1 MAPALRRTVG
11 GALLLTQPFV
21 IAVQLLVATRW
32 SAGDYDLTVNTISD
46 LGAVS
51 CTTIGAAYGPVA
63 VCSPWHALMN
73 AAFVLIG
80 ACLALGA
87 VLASRD
93 LAGRRTTWVA
103 GLLLVVSG
111 VSSAAVGLAPLDSAP
126 ALHTQVALP
135 VFVAQPIALVLLGL
149 GWRHALPRVSRGF
162 LVAGLVAAAGG
173 IAFGVTLVVGE
184 PGGLYERVSLWSCHL
199 GVALLGATLLH
210 ARGTRGLVLED
221 G

>member
-1 MAPALRRTVG
+1 MAHALRRVVG
-11 GALLLTQPFV
+11 GALLLAQPLIIV
-21 IAVQLLVATRW
+21 VQLVVASRW
-32 SAGDYDLTVNTISD
+32 SAGDYDLRVNTISD

-73 AAFVLIG
+73 GAFVVIG
-80 ACLALGA
+80 VFLALGA
-87 VLASRD
+87 VLVSGD

-126 ALHTQVALP
+126 EAHTLVALP
-135 VFVAQPIALVLLGL
+135 VFVAQPVALVLLGI
-149 GWRHALPRVSRGF
+149 GWRRVLPRVARG
-162 LVAGLVAAAGG
+162 LLLAGLVAAAGG
-173 IAFGVTLVVGE
+173 IAFGVTLVLDE

-199 GVALLGATLLH
+199 GVALLGATMM
-210 ARGTRGLVLED
+210 RGLLDPEET
-221 G
+221 

>member
-1 MAPALRRTVG
+1 MAQALRRTVG
-11 GALLLTQPFV
+11 GALLLTQPLV

-32 SAGDYDLTVNTISD
+32 SAGDYDLRVNTISD

-73 AAFVLIG
+73 AAFVVIG

-87 VLASRD
+87 VLVSRD

-111 VSSAAVGLAPLDSAP
+111 VSSLAVGLAPLDSQPEA
-126 ALHTQVALP
+126 HTLVALP
-135 VFVAQPIALVLLGL
+135 VFVAQPVALVLLGI
-149 GWRHALPRVSRGF
+149 GWRHALPRVARAL
-162 LVAGLVAAAGG
+162 LVAGVVAAAGG
-173 IAFGVTLVVGE
+173 ITFGATLVLGE
-184 PGGLYERVSLWSCHL
+184 PGGLYERISLWSCHL
-199 GVALLGATLLH
+199 GVALV
-210 ARGTRGLVLED
+210 GTVMMRGLVLED

>member
-11 GALLLTQPFV
+11 GALLLAQPLV

-32 SAGDYDLTVNTISD
+32 SAGDYDLVVNTISD

-73 AAFVLIG
+73 VAFVVIG

-87 VLASRD
+87 ALVARD
-93 LAGRRTTWVA
+93 LASRRTTWAA

-111 VSSAAVGLAPLDSAP
+111 VSSLAVGLVPLDRDPEA
-126 ALHTQVALP
+126 HTLVALP
-135 VFVAQPIALVLLGL
+135 VFVAQPIALLLLGV
-149 GWRHALPRVSRGF
+149 GWRRALPQVACG
-162 LVAGLVAAAGG
+162 LLLAGLVATAGG
-173 IAFGVTLVVGE
+173 IAFAVTLVVGE
-184 PGGLYERVSLWSCHL
+184 PGGLYERVALWSCHL
-199 GVALLGATLLH
+199 GVALVGITMM
-210 ARGTRGLVLED
+210 RGLVLED